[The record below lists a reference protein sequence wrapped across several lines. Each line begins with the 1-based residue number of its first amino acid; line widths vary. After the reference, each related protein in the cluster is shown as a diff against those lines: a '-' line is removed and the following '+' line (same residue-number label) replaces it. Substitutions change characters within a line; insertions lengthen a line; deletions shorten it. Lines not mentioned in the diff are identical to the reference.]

1 MRLFE
6 ESRRATKALVKVGGV
21 VAPDLRCESSAVAC
35 VLKGPVPETKVFEP
49 YLGTQLAKQLV
60 LQYGSCE
67 VTAIES
73 CVVRAKLLL

>member
-1 MRLFE
+1 MRSFE

-35 VLKGPVPETKVFEP
+35 VLKVPETKVLEP

-60 LQYGSCE
+60 LQYGPCE
-67 VTAIES
+67 VTVIES
-73 CVVRAKLLL
+73 CVLSAEFLL